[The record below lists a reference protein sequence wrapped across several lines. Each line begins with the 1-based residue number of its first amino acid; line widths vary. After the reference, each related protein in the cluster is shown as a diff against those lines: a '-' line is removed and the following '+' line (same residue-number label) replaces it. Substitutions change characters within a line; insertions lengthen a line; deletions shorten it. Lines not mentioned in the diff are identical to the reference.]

1 MTSPG
6 MTSPGRLAAMG
17 TSPRAISHHYDLSD
31 DFFRIWLGPDMVYSC
46 GWWDSGDGHDSL
58 ARAQHRKLDFFADR
72 LAVRG
77 GRVLDVGCGWGALL
91 DRFARV
97 HGAASGTGLT
107 LSPSQAGF
115 AARRKVAG
123 VSYMLQNWTDY
134 EPRELYDA
142 VTCIEATEHFAS
154 EKLSPDEKVAVYRA
168 FFERIASWLR
178 PGGRAGLQLICL
190 DNVGHAGSR
199 PGRGPFADLILN
211 DIFPESM
218 PASLSELVL
227 GWETHFELDEFHQH
241 AGHYQQTFRAWTLAY
256 RQQEARARALVGP
269 DVFRHY
275 ARYFAVGEAVFRLRE
290 HSLYRVILT
299 KRPEPK
305 TWAVPV
311 RPSDIPAVADPGGGR
326 ASASAAAVRSHY
338 DISNAFYEL
347 WLGPSLMYSSA
358 MWEGAESPADLIPAQ
373 QRKIDFFAARVLPGP
388 GPWRVLDVGCGW
400 GWNLRRLAGAHRVT
414 SATGLTL
421 SQAQFGYLSQHPVP
435 GADIRLEDWNDHDPG
450 EPYDAIVSF
459 GAFEHFARDGTTG
472 PQRIAGY
479 RHFFRSCME
488 WLAPGGRLAL
498 ETIAHDGAP
507 DTDAPLGRGPLG
519 DFVLSLYPESL
530 CPHLAEIVLG
540 FEPFFEVEVLRSDA
554 GDFAR
559 TCRAWLT
566 GLHEHERE
574 ARAAVGE
581 QVARQFR
588 RYLAA
593 SEIQFRTRVV
603 TNYRLVL
610 HRRPDIRN

>member
-1 MTSPG
+1 MTGS
-6 MTSPGRLAAMG
+6 GRLATMG
-17 TSPRAISHHYDLSD
+17 TSPRAIRHHYDLSD

-46 GWWDSGDGHDSL
+46 GWWEAGDGRDSL
-58 ARAQHRKLDFFADR
+58 AAAQHRKLDFFADR
-72 LAVRG
+72 LGVRG
-77 GRVLDVGCGWGALL
+77 ARVLDVGCGWGALL
-91 DRFARV
+91 DRFVRV

-115 AARRKVAG
+115 AGRRNVPG
-123 VSYMLQNWTDY
+123 VSYLLRGWTDH
-134 EPRELYDA
+134 EPNEPYDA

-154 EKLSPDEKVAVYRA
+154 ETLSPDEKVEVYRA
-168 FFERIASWLR
+168 FFERAASWLL
-178 PGGRAGLQLICL
+178 PGGRMGLQLICL

-199 PGRGPFADLILN
+199 AGRGPFADLILN

-227 GWETHFELDEFHQH
+227 GWETHFELEEFHDH
-241 AGHYQQTFRAWTLAY
+241 PRHYQRTFRAWTLAY
-256 RQQEARARALVGP
+256 REQEALAQELVGP
-269 DVFRHY
+269 EARRAY

-305 TWAVPV
+305 TWAVTV
-311 RPSDIPAVADPGGGR
+311 RPSEIPPPAGRGGGP
-326 ASASAAAVRSHY
+326 AGASAAAVRSHY
-338 DISNAFYEL
+338 DVSNSFYEL
-347 WLGPSLMYSSA
+347 WLGPSMMYSSA
-358 MWEGAESPADLIPAQ
+358 MWAGAETGANLERAQ
-373 QRKIDFFAARVLPGP
+373 QRKIDFFAARALPGP
-388 GPWRVLDVGCGW
+388 GPRRVLDVGCGW
-400 GWNLRRLAGAHRVT
+400 GWNLRKLAGAYGVA
-414 SATGLTL
+414 ATGLTL
-421 SQAQFGYLSQHPVP
+421 SRAQAGYLTQHPVP
-435 GADIRLEDWNDHDPG
+435 GADIRLEDWNDHHPA
-450 EPYDAIVSF
+450 EPYDAIFSF

-472 PQRIAGY
+472 PQRIATY
-479 RHFFRSCME
+479 RRFFRSCME

-530 CPHLAEIVLG
+530 CPHLGEIVLG
-540 FEPFFEVEVLRSDA
+540 FEPFFEVEVLRSDP

-566 GLHEHERE
+566 ALREHERE
-574 ARAAVGE
+574 ATAVVGE
-581 QVARQFR
+581 QVVRQFR
-588 RYLAA
+588 RYLAS
-593 SEIQFRTRVV
+593 SEIQFRTRIV

-610 HRRPDIRN
+610 HRRPDVRA

>member
-1 MTSPG
+1 MTGS
-6 MTSPGRLAAMG
+6 GRLATMG
-17 TSPRAISHHYDLSD
+17 TSPRAIRHHYDLSD

-46 GWWDSGDGHDSL
+46 GWWEAGDGRDSL
-58 ARAQHRKLDFFADR
+58 AAAQHRKLDFFADR
-72 LAVRG
+72 LGVRG
-77 GRVLDVGCGWGALL
+77 ARVLDVGCGWGALL
-91 DRFARV
+91 DRFVRV

-115 AARRKVAG
+115 AGRRNVPG
-123 VSYMLQNWTDY
+123 VSYLLRGWTDH
-134 EPRELYDA
+134 EPNEPYDA

-154 EKLSPDEKVAVYRA
+154 ETLSPDEKVEVYRA
-168 FFERIASWLR
+168 FFERAASWLL
-178 PGGRAGLQLICL
+178 PGGRMGLQLICL

-199 PGRGPFADLILN
+199 AGRGPFADLILN

-227 GWETHFELDEFHQH
+227 GWETHFELEEFHDH
-241 AGHYQQTFRAWTLAY
+241 PRHYQRTFRAWTLAY
-256 RQQEARARALVGP
+256 REQEALAQELVGPEARA
-269 DVFRHY
+269 Y

-305 TWAVPV
+305 TWAVTV
-311 RPSDIPAVADPGGGR
+311 RPSEIPPPAGRGGGP
-326 ASASAAAVRSHY
+326 AGASAAAVRSHY
-338 DISNAFYEL
+338 DVSNSFYEL
-347 WLGPSLMYSSA
+347 WLGPSMMYSSA
-358 MWEGAESPADLIPAQ
+358 MWAGAETGADLERAQ
-373 QRKIDFFAARVLPGP
+373 QRKIDFFAARALPGP
-388 GPWRVLDVGCGW
+388 GPRRVLDVGCGW
-400 GWNLRRLAGAHRVT
+400 GWNLRKLAGAYGVA
-414 SATGLTL
+414 ATGLTL
-421 SQAQFGYLSQHPVP
+421 SRAQAGYLTQHPVP
-435 GADIRLEDWNDHDPG
+435 GADIRLEDWNDHHPA
-450 EPYDAIVSF
+450 EPYDAIFSF

-472 PQRIAGY
+472 PQRIATY
-479 RHFFRSCME
+479 RRFFRSCME

-530 CPHLAEIVLG
+530 CPHLGEIVLG
-540 FEPFFEVEVLRSDA
+540 FEPFFEVEVLRSDP

-566 GLHEHERE
+566 ALREHERE
-574 ARAAVGE
+574 ATAVVGE
-581 QVARQFR
+581 QVVRQFR
-588 RYLAA
+588 RYLAS
-593 SEIQFRTRVV
+593 SEIQFRTRIV

-610 HRRPDIRN
+610 HRRPDVRA

>member
-1 MTSPG
+1 MTGS
-6 MTSPGRLAAMG
+6 GRLATMG
-17 TSPRAISHHYDLSD
+17 TSPRAIRHHYDLSD

-46 GWWDSGDGHDSL
+46 GWWEAGDGRDSL
-58 ARAQHRKLDFFADR
+58 AAAQHRKLDFFADR
-72 LAVRG
+72 LGVRG
-77 GRVLDVGCGWGALL
+77 ARVLDVGCGWGALL
-91 DRFARV
+91 DRFVRV

-115 AARRKVAG
+115 AGRRNVPG
-123 VSYMLQNWTDY
+123 VSYLLRGWTDH
-134 EPRELYDA
+134 EPNEPYDA

-154 EKLSPDEKVAVYRA
+154 ETLSPDEKVEVYRA
-168 FFERIASWLR
+168 FFERAASWLL
-178 PGGRAGLQLICL
+178 PGGRMGLQLICL

-199 PGRGPFADLILN
+199 AGRGPFADLILN

-227 GWETHFELDEFHQH
+227 GWETHFELEEFHDH
-241 AGHYQQTFRAWTLAY
+241 PRHYQRTFRAWTLAY
-256 RQQEARARALVGP
+256 REQEALAQELVGPEARA
-269 DVFRHY
+269 Y

-305 TWAVPV
+305 TWAVTV
-311 RPSDIPAVADPGGGR
+311 RPSDIPPPADRGGPAG
-326 ASASAAAVRSHY
+326 ASAAAVRSHY
-338 DISNAFYEL
+338 DVSNSFYEL
-347 WLGPSLMYSSA
+347 WLGPSMMYSSA
-358 MWEGAESPADLIPAQ
+358 MWAGAETGADLERAQ
-373 QRKIDFFAARVLPGP
+373 QRKIDFFAARALPGP
-388 GPWRVLDVGCGW
+388 GPRRVLDVGCGW
-400 GWNLRRLAGAHRVT
+400 GWNLRKLAGAYGVA
-414 SATGLTL
+414 ATGLTL
-421 SQAQFGYLSQHPVP
+421 SRAQAGYLTQHPVP
-435 GADIRLEDWNDHDPG
+435 GADIRLEDWNDHHPA
-450 EPYDAIVSF
+450 EPYDAIFSF

-472 PQRIAGY
+472 PQRIATY
-479 RHFFRSCME
+479 RRFFRSCME

-530 CPHLAEIVLG
+530 CPHLGEIVLG
-540 FEPFFEVEVLRSDA
+540 FEPFFEVEVLRSDP

-566 GLHEHERE
+566 ALREHERE
-574 ARAAVGE
+574 ATAVVGE
-581 QVARQFR
+581 QVVRQFR
-588 RYLAA
+588 RYLAS
-593 SEIQFRTRVV
+593 SEIQFRTRIV

-610 HRRPDIRN
+610 HRRPDVRA